1 MTVITTK
8 QMRSQMG
15 MVIDL
20 LLKGEEIELNYR
32 SKRVIISNRLKPTK
46 PVRNL
51 SKAVQ
56 KLSKYK
62 ISTKLKQAKD
72 FKTIMD
78 NYYE

>member
-1 MTVITTK
+1 
-8 QMRSQMG
+8 MG